1 MERTHKPTGHIWSC
15 PSRFQ
20 QSVRYRELQSEDFL
34 TPFGKVIV
42 PGADDDLTK
51 SERSAKRRKVEG
63 LAQGFL
69 GGRTLVISSAAANG
83 MDLRETVKYALK
95 TQGLTWDDF
104 VADEGVIRHD
114 LGALADGTNI
124 KRHDGRR
131 VAISG
136 DSDCKIAGVAH
147 ANRPTKAATQIGPTQ
162 ARGPVSTTPSVEA
175 LAHAAQL
182 RAKKLR
188 SDTRPP
194 TSQQAQAPSNIM
206 YRSHSDVAAQPSSS
220 LARQPLS
227 QRDNVKPLVDSSL
240 ADELR
245 LSYVDTPS
253 RKPRRRSSGT
263 VALSEGGSNMDS
275 LVLAPADIT
284 ARTDSPKPTIVP
296 HHAHDDDLAVDL
308 RVPSTASDMAS
319 TAMTMCTAFRAST
332 AADKVHPHPLTMPS
346 ASGQETTLAL
356 ESALD
361 EVRVDPPS
369 KWTPINAPSPET
381 CAATHFTIADAPD
394 TAVNPNPTT
403 GECEKTAAPSFV
415 SSERVSRRSNVAR
428 AAEGASRAKLKGD
441 ENSMLKLFKQAKP
454 GYQSAPLS
462 QGGTTPLMYKKRGR
476 PKQVPSPETNMH
488 ANKSVVNEGMLGVNA
503 SPSAPAPLTEH
514 TPLLD
519 MSFGDDSFAPKLN
532 MALVDEHLNKRL
544 PRTPNEKL
552 QRSSL
557 KSAMR
562 KQMRDSGA
570 TLERASSE
578 PPSSQLDTQDK
589 VLPRNEVAVQTFP
602 TLRHVMPEGRRT
614 TAFWPGTQYLLNQAQ
629 HDLFT
634 SPDKSDRMAEV
645 GISTGMQP
653 TAELC
658 TLELPVDKHDA
669 AISQQNQT
677 PAGLP
682 ATQMLMDGWQGW
694 STVKPAGATKMS
706 ASADS
711 PLLAKAGVDTRRSR
725 TRKTR
730 SSLGVELQQ
739 DRPAQLD
746 ASRSSAKPSTASTG
760 SFAPLTTSGLRV
772 SMTDSELL
780 ADTTVRLASTA
791 PPTTSATAGLHSYRT
806 PGDNLQDAS
815 FAASAPQADCEDTGS
830 MSLHF
835 SSFMRTDESKHV
847 DAEDTLAD
855 LAKTFLSTADVD
867 VALSQV

>member
-1 MERTHKPTGHIWSC
+1 
-15 PSRFQ
+15 
-20 QSVRYRELQSEDFL
+20 
-34 TPFGKVIV
+34 
-42 PGADDDLTK
+42 
-51 SERSAKRRKVEG
+51 
-63 LAQGFL
+63 
-69 GGRTLVISSAAANG
+69 
-83 MDLRETVKYALK
+83 
-95 TQGLTWDDF
+95 
-104 VADEGVIRHD
+104 
-114 LGALADGTNI
+114 
-124 KRHDGRR
+124 
-131 VAISG
+131 
-136 DSDCKIAGVAH
+136 
-147 ANRPTKAATQIGPTQ
+147 
-162 ARGPVSTTPSVEA
+162 
-175 LAHAAQL
+175 
-182 RAKKLR
+182 
-188 SDTRPP
+188 
-194 TSQQAQAPSNIM
+194 
-206 YRSHSDVAAQPSSS
+206 
-220 LARQPLS
+220 
-227 QRDNVKPLVDSSL
+227 
-240 ADELR
+240 
-245 LSYVDTPS
+245 
-253 RKPRRRSSGT
+253 
-263 VALSEGGSNMDS
+263 
-275 LVLAPADIT
+275 
-284 ARTDSPKPTIVP
+284 
-296 HHAHDDDLAVDL
+296 
-308 RVPSTASDMAS
+308 
-319 TAMTMCTAFRAST
+319 
-332 AADKVHPHPLTMPS
+332 
-346 ASGQETTLAL
+346 
-356 ESALD
+356 
-361 EVRVDPPS
+361 
-369 KWTPINAPSPET
+369 
-381 CAATHFTIADAPD
+381 
-394 TAVNPNPTT
+394 
-403 GECEKTAAPSFV
+403 
-415 SSERVSRRSNVAR
+415 
-428 AAEGASRAKLKGD
+428 
-441 ENSMLKLFKQAKP
+441 
-454 GYQSAPLS
+454 
-462 QGGTTPLMYKKRGR
+462 
-476 PKQVPSPETNMH
+476 
-488 ANKSVVNEGMLGVNA
+488 
-503 SPSAPAPLTEH
+503 
-514 TPLLD
+514 

-544 PRTPNEKL
+544 PRTPNEQL

-578 PPSSQLDTQDK
+578 PPSSQLDTQHK

-629 HDLFT
+629 YDLFT
-634 SPDKSDRMAEV
+634 SPDKTDRMAEA

-658 TLELPVDKHDA
+658 TLDLPVDKPDA

-677 PAGLP
+677 PAGLS
-682 ATQMLMDGWQGW
+682 ATQVLMDGWQGW

-711 PLLAKAGVDTRRSR
+711 PLLAKAGVDTRRLR

-835 SSFMRTDESKHV
+835 SSFMRTDESQHV